1 MRTVAIINQKGGCG
15 KTTTAVNLA
24 GALARMGQPTLL
36 VDMDP
41 QSHCAVGLGIPED
54 SIDRQI
60 GDAMLTDPDKR
71 LDETRLLWKFGQG
84 LDLIPSTMR
93 LAGLEAFHGGL
104 AEMEDRD
111 LRLLGVIERFQG
123 RYEWCL
129 IDCPP
134 SIGLLTFNALRAATE
149 VLIPV
154 ETSFFSLRGAQ
165 RQART
170 IESLA
175 RRLGGRTPY
184 RILPTMHDP
193 NHRLANEIL
202 EELNVKFP
210 DQVIPHAIRRDEK
223 LKEAASFGQP
233 LIEYEHSAP
242 GAMDYADLAVWMIAH
257 PPSRSRGRAAA
268 QARKMPPPIKAG
280 TGIQALLSAPQRLS
294 PQRAV
299 AESNAP
305 MTDEPTTATPPD
317 GSIGT
322 SRHPPEA
329 RPGRPGTTRAAE
341 LALRARRLLAETAAI
356 KARID
361 ADPDVAHFLREH
373 GDDEHRPTSAQL
385 QRLYGV
391 HQTSRGAL
399 FVHPGGE
406 LSRLYVAGDFNGW
419 SPTATPLRFNKRLGV
434 HEACIVLPTGR
445 QRYRLIV
452 DGRWVTDPFNKETVA
467 DRFGELTS
475 VVNVRRG
482 IGAAA
487 CEGAD

>member
-1 MRTVAIINQKGGCG
+1 
-15 KTTTAVNLA
+15 
-24 GALARMGQPTLL
+24 
-36 VDMDP
+36 
-41 QSHCAVGLGIPED
+41 
-54 SIDRQI
+54 
-60 GDAMLTDPDKR
+60 
-71 LDETRLLWKFGQG
+71 
-84 LDLIPSTMR
+84 
-93 LAGLEAFHGGL
+93 
-104 AEMEDRD
+104 
-111 LRLLGVIERFQG
+111 VIERFDD

-134 SIGLLTFNALRAATE
+134 SIGLLTFNALRAASE

-154 ETSFFSLRGAQ
+154 ETSFFSLRGAH

-202 EELNVKFP
+202 DELNTKFP

-242 GAMDYADLAVWMIAH
+242 GAMDYADLAVWLIAH

-268 QARKMPPPIKAG
+268 QARKMPPAMEAG
-280 TGIQALLSAPQRLS
+280 AGIRAMLVAQHGASNGAMTNPANS
-294 PQRAV
+294 PQPEPGDSQQPQ
-299 AESNAP
+299 AEPATVEDNDS
-305 MTDEPTTATPPD
+305 TADQP
-317 GSIGT
+317 
-322 SRHPPEA
+322 
-329 RPGRPGTTRAAE
+329 RPTRAAE
-341 LALRARRLLAETAAI
+341 LAVRARRLLAETAAI

-361 ADPDVAHFLREH
+361 ADPDVAHFLREQSEE
-373 GDDEHRPTSAQL
+373 DHRPTPEQL

-406 LSRLYVAGDFNGW
+406 TSRLFIAGDFNGW
-419 SPTATPLRFNKRLGV
+419 SPTASPLRFNKRLGV
-434 HEACIVLPTGR
+434 HEACIPLPAGK

-452 DGRWVTDPFNKETVA
+452 DGRWVTDPYNKDTAA

-475 VVNVRRG
+475 VVSVRQR
-482 IGAAA
+482 IGATA

>member
-60 GDAMLTDPDKR
+60 GDAMLTEPNRK
-71 LDETRLLWKFGQG
+71 LDESRLLWKFGQG

-93 LAGLEAFHGGL
+93 LAGLEAAHGGL
-104 AEMEDRD
+104 ADLEDRD
-111 LRLLGVIERFQG
+111 QRLLNVTERFDD
-123 RYEWCL
+123 RYEFCL

-184 RILPTMHDP
+184 RILPTMHEP
-193 NHRLANEIL
+193 QHRLANEIL
-202 EELNVKFP
+202 NELNTRFP

-233 LIEYEHSAP
+233 LIEYEHNAP
-242 GAMDYADLAVWMIAH
+242 GSMDYADLAVWLIAH
-257 PPSRSRGRAAA
+257 PPSKSRGRAAA
-268 QARKMPPPIKAG
+268 QARKMPPPMEAGEGIRAMLRAERMAAAQTTTQPEPAPAAKAP
-280 TGIQALLSAPQRLS
+280 TETPTAA
-294 PQRAV
+294 
-299 AESNAP
+299 
-305 MTDEPTTATPPD
+305 PTT
-317 GSIGT
+317 S
-322 SRHPPEA
+322 S
-329 RPGRPGTTRAAE
+329 RAAE
-341 LALRARRLLAETAAI
+341 LAQRARRLLAETASI
-356 KARID
+356 GARID
-361 ADPDVAHFLREH
+361 ADPDVSHFLRQNETE
-373 GDDEHRPTSAQL
+373 DREANLRKI
-385 QRLYGV
+385 RKLYGV

-406 LSRLYVAGDFNGW
+406 TSRLFIAGDFNGW
-419 SPTATPLRFNKRLGV
+419 SPTATPLRFNQRLGV
-434 HEACIVLPTGR
+434 HEACVPLPAGK
-445 QRYRLIV
+445 QRYRV
-452 DGRWVTDPFNKETVA
+452 VVNGRWVTDPYNTDTTT

-475 VVNVRRG
+475 VVNVRQNLS
-482 IGAAA
+482 AAA

>member
-1 MRTVAIINQKGGCG
+1 
-15 KTTTAVNLA
+15 
-24 GALARMGQPTLL
+24 MGQPTLL

-60 GDAMLTDPDKR
+60 GDAMLGSPDRK

-93 LAGLEAFHGGL
+93 LAGLEAAHGGL
-104 AEMEDRD
+104 AQMEDRD
-111 LRLLGVIERFQG
+111 QRLLKVVERFDD

-134 SIGLLTFNALRAATE
+134 SIGLLTFNALRAASE

-193 NHRLANEIL
+193 NHKLAAEIL
-202 EELNVKFP
+202 EELHARFP

-233 LIEYEHSAP
+233 LIEYEHHAP
-242 GAMDYADLAVWMIAH
+242 GAMDYADLAVWLIAH
-257 PPSRSRGRAAA
+257 PPNRSRGRAAA
-268 QARKMPPPIKAG
+268 QARKMPPPMEAG
-280 TGIQALLSAPQRLS
+280 AGIRALLSAQQLQTPDSS
-294 PQRAV
+294 PESLQ
-299 AESNAP
+299 AEAP
-305 MTDEPTTATPPD
+305 TRTEQAQTEPARIERET
-317 GSIGT
+317 
-322 SRHPPEA
+322 A
-329 RPGRPGTTRAAE
+329 RPRPTRAAE
-341 LALRARRLLAETAAI
+341 LAVRARRLLAETAAI

-361 ADPDVAHFLREH
+361 ADPDVAHFLRAQDA
-373 GDDEHRPTSAQL
+373 DDQRPTVEQL
-385 QRLYGV
+385 RRLYGV

-406 LSRLYVAGDFNGW
+406 TSRLFVAGDFNGW

-434 HEACIVLPTGR
+434 HEACVPLPAGK

-452 DGRWVTDPFNKETVA
+452 DGRWITDQFNKETLA

-475 VVNVRRG
+475 VVTVRQS

>member
-54 SIDRQI
+54 SIDRQV
-60 GDAMLTDPDKR
+60 GDAMLTDPNRR

-93 LAGLEAFHGGL
+93 LAGLEAAHGGL

-111 LRLLGVIERFQG
+111 QRLLNVIERFDD

-134 SIGLLTFNALRAATE
+134 SIGLLTFNALRAASE

-202 EELNVKFP
+202 QELNDKFP

-233 LIEYEHSAP
+233 LIEYEHHAN

-268 QARKMPPPIKAG
+268 QARKMPPPIEAG
-280 TGIQALLSAPQRLS
+280 SGIQALLDAPKPAPTETPAAEPEPRTQRTERS
-294 PQRAV
+294 ERP
-299 AESNAP
+299 AE
-305 MTDEPTTATPPD
+305 EPTR
-317 GSIGT
+317 S
-322 SRHPPEA
+322 
-329 RPGRPGTTRAAE
+329 TRAAE
-341 LALRARRLLAETAAI
+341 LALRARRLLAETAAV

-361 ADPDVAHFLREH
+361 ADPDVAQFLREN
-373 GDDEHRPTSAQL
+373 GDDDRRPTREQL
-385 QRLYGV
+385 QRLFGV
-391 HQTSRGAL
+391 HQTSKGAL

-406 LSRLYVAGDFNGW
+406 TSRLFVAGDFNGW
-419 SPTATPLRFNKRLGV
+419 SPTANPLRFNKRLGV
-434 HEACIVLPTGR
+434 HEACVPLASGT

-452 DGRWVTDPFNKETVA
+452 DGRWVTDPFNKETTA

-475 VVNVRRG
+475 VITVRKG
-482 IGAAA
+482 LTPAP